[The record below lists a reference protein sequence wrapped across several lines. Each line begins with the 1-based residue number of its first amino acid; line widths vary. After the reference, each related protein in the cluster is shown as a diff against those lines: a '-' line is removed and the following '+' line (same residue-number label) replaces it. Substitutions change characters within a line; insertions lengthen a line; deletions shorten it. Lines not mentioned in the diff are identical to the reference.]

1 MKALYLNL
9 LLPGAL
15 LLGATVAQ
23 ADSMRCGSALV
34 SIGDRAWEV
43 EKKCGTPTHRD
54 EVGYTLGGYDRRE
67 FRVEEWVYGPR
78 NGTTYILTFEANRL
92 KSIEFQRN

>member
-1 MKALYLNL
+1 MKTLCLNL
-9 LLPGAL
+9 LLPCTL
-15 LLGATVAQ
+15 LLGATAAQ
-23 ADSMRCGSALV
+23 AESMRCGSALV

-43 EKKCGTPTHRD
+43 EKKCGTPAHRD